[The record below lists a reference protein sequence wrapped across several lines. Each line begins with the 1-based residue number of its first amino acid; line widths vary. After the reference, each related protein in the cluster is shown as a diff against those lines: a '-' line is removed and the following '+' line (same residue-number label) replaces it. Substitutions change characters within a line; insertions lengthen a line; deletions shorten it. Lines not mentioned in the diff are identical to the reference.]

1 MKKIKGAFIITMLIA
16 VTAVSC
22 KKDDGDTNNNA
33 GGAATVSAS
42 NYGFDGTAGASFKST
57 KAGIVQVGGLWTLSA
72 IKDGSN
78 ESISIV
84 LGNVTATGTY
94 KLDQGNSDGNGAIM
108 LKDYKTATGV
118 GAYSTDLPATGGMT
132 GGGEVKITKLTSTE
146 TEGEFYIVAHNSAGK
161 EAFVEQGTFKGTLN
175 KK

>member
-16 VTAVSC
+16 VAAVSC
-22 KKDDGDTNNNA
+22 KKDDAKTDNNT

-57 KAGIVQVGGLWTLSA
+57 KAGIVQVGNLWTLSA

-94 KLDQGNSDGNGAIM
+94 KLDQGNNDGNGAIM
-108 LKDYKTATGV
+108 LKDFKSATGE

-132 GGGEVKITKLTSTE
+132 GGGEVKITKLTATE
-146 TEGEFYIVAHNSAGK
+146 TEGTFYIVAHNSAGK
-161 EAFVEQGTFKGTLN
+161 EAFVEQGTFKGALN